1 MIRAD
6 KVYKRISD
14 AFRAT
19 PVEANEQ
26 LMETINETAAEGFAF
41 IERWLGLTG
50 GKVDANN
57 TTDSAGT
64 EEAIT
69 TTS

>member
-1 MIRAD
+1 M
-6 KVYKRISD
+6 
-14 AFRAT
+14 
-19 PVEANEQ
+19 EANEE

-41 IERWLGLTG
+41 IERWLGLSG

-57 TTDSAGT
+57 TTDSVGT
-64 EEAIT
+64 EDTIT